1 MSQTFDEK
9 EKAMFQK
16 QKQRIAVM
24 QKKELLDFGIE
35 ISMSDLDR
43 NQRNELYDAIAQRIA
58 EIENAHDVMVEVADF
73 D

>member
-1 MSQTFDEK
+1 MIENH
-9 EKAMFQK
+9 
-16 QKQRIAVM
+16 KQRIAVM

-58 EIENAHDVMVEVADF
+58 EIENAHDVMV
-73 D
+73 

>member
-1 MSQTFDEK
+1 MIE
-9 EKAMFQK
+9 K
-16 QKQRIAVM
+16 QKQRIEVM

-35 ISMSDLDR
+35 ISLRDLDR
-43 NQRNELYDAIAQRIA
+43 DTRNELYDAIEKRRV

>member
-1 MSQTFDEK
+1 MIE
-9 EKAMFQK
+9 K

-58 EIENAHDVMVEVADF
+58 EIENAHDVMV
-73 D
+73 

>member
-1 MSQTFDEK
+1 MIENH
-9 EKAMFQK
+9 
-16 QKQRIAVM
+16 KQRIAVM

>member
-1 MSQTFDEK
+1 MIE
-9 EKAMFQK
+9 K
-16 QKQRIAVM
+16 QKQIIAVM

-43 NQRNELYDAIAQRIA
+43 NQRNELYDAIAKRIA

>member
-1 MSQTFDEK
+1 MIE
-9 EKAMFQK
+9 K
-16 QKQRIAVM
+16 QKQIIAVM

-43 NQRNELYDAIAQRIA
+43 NQRNEPYDAIAQRIA